1 VNSSAVP
8 SVVVALEFPLGS
20 APLRRMGAA
29 GSVPTHKA
37 AGSVHCA
44 RRVVRLEDI
53 GEVMLDNIL
62 LAYMGEVM
70 LDEQ

>member
-1 VNSSAVP
+1 
-8 SVVVALEFPLGS
+8 
-20 APLRRMGAA
+20 MGAA

-44 RRVVRLEDI
+44 RRLVRLVDI